1 MKKYIGAFVLVILS
15 GLTTFAG
22 TINPEV
28 TYFNQVRFLGNYK
41 VLLQKGTTQK
51 VEIKNNDASLLDEKI
66 VCEVEDSVMTI
77 RIKGDTYKA
86 KMMEVVVTY
95 TDLNE
100 ISAKFGCEVT
110 ANDVFTN
117 DITFNSESGG
127 KIKAA
132 VDCANVTATINAS
145 GSIHL
150 NGTTKNAVY
159 KVGAGGT
166 IGAIDL
172 AATKVFAQVSAGG
185 EIICAVIDD
194 LSIKITSG
202 GNVSYYGNP
211 EAYEQNIAL
220 GGKITKMKKPEE
232 IIAK

>member
-1 MKKYIGAFVLVILS
+1 MKKYIAAFVLVILS

-100 ISAKFGCEVT
+100 ISAKFGCEIT
-110 ANDVFTN
+110 TNDVFTN

-166 IGAIDL
+166 IGAINL